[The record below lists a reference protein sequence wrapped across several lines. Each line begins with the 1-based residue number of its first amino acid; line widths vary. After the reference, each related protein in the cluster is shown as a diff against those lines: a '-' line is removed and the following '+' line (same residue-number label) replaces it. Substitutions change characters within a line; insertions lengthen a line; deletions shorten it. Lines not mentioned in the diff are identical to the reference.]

1 MVTAPANTGI
11 AAISRKAVITHVQ
24 TKSGIFMSVIPGARM
39 FIIVA
44 MILMAPRIDDIPR
57 I

>member
-44 MILMAPRIDDIPR
+44 MILIAPRIDDIPR